1 MLNKTFLQLF
11 LLMVI
16 LLISF
21 FFFKNYFIKK
31 NITNT
36 SKNVETINNE
46 KDLNEKKSN
55 LIYNIEYISE
65 FKDGDFYV
73 ISSEFAE
80 IIYDKTELI
89 KMKKVIATINLNGSM
104 PIKIYADNAIYNDIN
119 NNTNF
124 YGNVLMTY
132 NMHIINSDNLDLL
145 FEKNL
150 AVLSNNIIYKNLNTK
165 LEADKVEFNLITK
178 NSKIFMNN
186 LSDTVKIVN
195 IN

>member
-11 LLMVI
+11 LFIVI
-16 LLISF
+16 FLISF
-21 FFFKNYFIKK
+21 FFLKIYFIKK

-46 KDLNEKKSN
+46 KNLNEKKSN
-55 LIYNIEYISE
+55 LIYNIEYVSE
-65 FKDGDFYV
+65 FRDGDFYV

-132 NMHIINSDNLDLL
+132 NMHIINSDNLDLM

-150 AVLSNNIIYKNLNTK
+150 VVLSNNIIYKNLNTK
-165 LEADKVEFNLITK
+165 LEADKVEVNLITK

>member
-11 LLMVI
+11 LFIVI
-16 LLISF
+16 FLISF
-21 FFFKNYFIKK
+21 FFLKIYFIKK

-46 KDLNEKKSN
+46 KNFNEKKSN

-80 IIYDKTELI
+80 IVHNKTELI
-89 KMKKVIATINLNGSM
+89 KMKKVIATINMNSSI

-132 NMHIINSDNLDLL
+132 NMHIINSDNLDLM

-150 AVLSNNIIYKNLNTK
+150 VVLSNNIIYKNLNTK
-165 LEADKVEFNLITK
+165 LEADKIEVNLITK
-178 NSKIFMNN
+178 SSKIFMNN
-186 LSDTVKIVN
+186 ISDTVKIIN

>member
-132 NMHIINSDNLDLL
+132 NMHIINSDNLDLV

-165 LEADKVEFNLITK
+165 LEADKVEINLITK

>member
-11 LLMVI
+11 LFIVI
-16 LLISF
+16 FLISF
-21 FFFKNYFIKK
+21 FFLKIYFIKK

-46 KDLNEKKSN
+46 KNLNEKKSN
-55 LIYNIEYISE
+55 LIYNIEYVSE

-80 IIYDKTELI
+80 IIHNKTELI
-89 KMKKVIATINLNGSM
+89 KMKKVIATINLNASM

-132 NMHIINSDNLDLL
+132 NMHIINSDNLDLM

-150 AVLSNNIIYKNLNTK
+150 VVLSNNIIYKNLNTK
-165 LEADKVEFNLITK
+165 LEADKVEVNLITK
-178 NSKIFMNN
+178 KSKIFMNN
-186 LSDTVKIVN
+186 ISDTVKIIN

>member
-31 NITNT
+31 KKKNNY
-36 SKNVETINNE
+36 KNVETINNE

-132 NMHIINSDNLDLL
+132 NMHIINSDNLNLM

-150 AVLSNNIIYKNLNTK
+150 AILSNNIIYKNLNTK
-165 LEADKVEFNLITK
+165 LEADKIEFDLITK
-178 NSKIFMNN
+178 NSKIFMDN

>member
-11 LLMVI
+11 LLMII

-21 FFFKNYFIKK
+21 FFFKIYFIKK

-36 SKNVETINNE
+36 SKNVETIKNVEAINNE
-46 KDLNEKKSN
+46 KNLNEKKSN
-55 LIYNIEYISE
+55 LIYNVEYVSE
-65 FKDGDFYV
+65 FKGGDFYA

-80 IIYDKTELI
+80 VIHNKTELI
-89 KMKKVIATINLNGSM
+89 KMKKVIATINLNSSM

-132 NMHIINSDNLDLL
+132 NMHIINSDNLDLV

-150 AVLSNNIIYKNLNTK
+150 AVLSNNIIYKNLNIK
-165 LEADKVEFNLITK
+165 LEADKVEIDLITK

-186 LSDTVKIVN
+186 L
-195 IN
+195 

>member
-11 LLMVI
+11 LFMVI
-16 LLISF
+16 FLISF
-21 FFFKNYFIKK
+21 FFLKTYFIKK

-36 SKNVETINNE
+36 SKKVEIIN
-46 KDLNEKKSN
+46 NEKKSN
-55 LIYNIEYISE
+55 LIYNIEYVSE
-65 FKDGDFYV
+65 LKDGDFYV
-73 ISSEFAE
+73 ISSEVAE
-80 IIYDKTELI
+80 VIHNKTELI
-89 KMKKVIATINLNGSM
+89 KMKKVIATINLNSSV

-132 NMHIINSDNLDLL
+132 NMHIINSDNLDLM

-150 AVLSNNIIYKNLNTK
+150 VVLSNNIIYKNLNTK
-165 LEADKVEFNLITK
+165 LEADKIEVNLITK
-178 NSKIFMNN
+178 SSKIFMNN
-186 LSDTVKIVN
+186 ISDTVKIIN

>member
-132 NMHIINSDNLDLL
+132 NMHIINSDNLNLM

-150 AVLSNNIIYKNLNTK
+150 ATLSNNIIYKNLNTK
-165 LEADKVEFNLITK
+165 LEADKIEFDLITK
-178 NSKIFMNN
+178 NSKIFMDN

>member
-1 MLNKTFLQLF
+1 MLNKTFLQL
-11 LLMVI
+11 LLFMI
-16 LLISF
+16 IFLISF
-21 FFFKNYFIKK
+21 FFLKIYFIKK

-36 SKNVETINNE
+36 LKNVETINNE
-46 KDLNEKKSN
+46 RNLNEKKSN
-55 LIYNIEYISE
+55 LIYNIEYVSE

-80 IIYDKTELI
+80 VIHNKTELI
-89 KMKKVIATINLNGSM
+89 KMKKVIATINLNSSM

-132 NMHIINSDNLDLL
+132 NMHIINSDNLDLM

-150 AVLSNNIIYKNLNTK
+150 VVLSNNIIYKNLNTK
-165 LEADKVEFNLITK
+165 LEADKIEVNLITK
-178 NSKIFMNN
+178 SSKIFMNN
-186 LSDTVKIVN
+186 ISDTVKIIN

>member
-11 LLMVI
+11 LFMVVF
-16 LLISF
+16 LISF
-21 FFFKNYFIKK
+21 FFLKIYFIKK

-46 KDLNEKKSN
+46 KNLNEKKSN
-55 LIYNIEYISE
+55 LIYNIEYVSE

-80 IIYDKTELI
+80 IINNKTELTR
-89 KMKKVIATINLNGSM
+89 MKKVIATINLNASM

-132 NMHIINSDNLDLL
+132 NMHIINSDNLDLM

-150 AVLSNNIIYKNLNTK
+150 VVLSNNIIYKNLNTK
-165 LEADKVEFNLITK
+165 LEADKVEVNLITK
-178 NSKIFMNN
+178 KSKIFMNN
-186 LSDTVKIVN
+186 ISDTVKIIN

>member
-21 FFFKNYFIKK
+21 FFFKIYFIKK

-46 KDLNEKKSN
+46 KNLNEKKSN
-55 LIYNIEYISE
+55 LIYNIEYVSE

-89 KMKKVIATINLNGSM
+89 KMKKVIATINLNSSM

-132 NMHIINSDNLDLL
+132 NMHIINSDNLDLV

-165 LEADKVEFNLITK
+165 LEADKVEINLITK

>member
-11 LLMVI
+11 LFMVVF
-16 LLISF
+16 LISF
-21 FFFKNYFIKK
+21 FFLKIYFIKK

-46 KDLNEKKSN
+46 KKLNEKKSN
-55 LIYNIEYISE
+55 LIYNIEYVSE

-73 ISSEFAE
+73 ISSEFTE
-80 IIYDKTELI
+80 VINNKTELI
-89 KMKKVIATINLNGSM
+89 RMKKVIATINLNASM

-132 NMHIINSDNLDLL
+132 NMHIINSDNLDLM

-150 AVLSNNIIYKNLNTK
+150 VVLSNNIIYKNLNTK
-165 LEADKVEFNLITK
+165 LEADKIEVNLITK
-178 NSKIFMNN
+178 SSKIFMNN
-186 LSDTVKIVN
+186 ISDTVKIIN

>member
-11 LLMVI
+11 LLMII

-21 FFFKNYFIKK
+21 FFFKIYFIKK

-46 KDLNEKKSN
+46 KILNEKKSN
-55 LIYNIEYISE
+55 LIYNIEYVSE
-65 FKDGDFYV
+65 FKGGDFYV

-80 IIYDKTELI
+80 IIYDKAELI
-89 KMKKVIATINLNGSM
+89 KMTKVIATINLNSSI

-165 LEADKVEFNLITK
+165 LEADKVEVNLITK

>member
-11 LLMVI
+11 LFMVVF
-16 LLISF
+16 LISF
-21 FFFKNYFIKK
+21 FFLKTYFIKK

-46 KDLNEKKSN
+46 KNLNEKKSN
-55 LIYNIEYISE
+55 LIYNIEYVSE

-80 IIYDKTELI
+80 IINNKTELI
-89 KMKKVIATINLNGSM
+89 RMKKVIATINLNASM

-132 NMHIINSDNLDLL
+132 NMHIINSDNLDLM

-150 AVLSNNIIYKNLNTK
+150 VVLSNNIIYKNLNTK
-165 LEADKVEFNLITK
+165 LEADKVEVNLITK
-178 NSKIFMNN
+178 KSKIFMNN
-186 LSDTVKIVN
+186 ISDTVKIIN

>member
-11 LLMVI
+11 LFMVI
-16 LLISF
+16 FLISF
-21 FFFKNYFIKK
+21 FFLKIYFIKK

-46 KDLNEKKSN
+46 KILNEKKSN
-55 LIYNIEYISE
+55 LIYNIEYVSE
-65 FKDGDFYV
+65 FKGGDFYV
-73 ISSEFAE
+73 ISSELAE
-80 IIYDKTELI
+80 IIYDKAELI
-89 KMKKVIATINLNGSM
+89 KMKKVIATINLNSSI

-132 NMHIINSDNLDLL
+132 NMHIINSDNLDLM

-150 AVLSNNIIYKNLNTK
+150 VVLSNNIIYKNLNTK
-165 LEADKVEFNLITK
+165 LEADKVEINLITK

>member
-11 LLMVI
+11 LFIVI
-16 LLISF
+16 FLISF
-21 FFFKNYFIKK
+21 FFLKIYFIKK

-46 KDLNEKKSN
+46 KNLNEKKSN
-55 LIYNIEYISE
+55 LIYNIEYVSE

-80 IIYDKTELI
+80 IINNKTELTR
-89 KMKKVIATINLNGSM
+89 MKKVIATINLNASM

-132 NMHIINSDNLDLL
+132 NMHIINSDNLDLM

-150 AVLSNNIIYKNLNTK
+150 VVLSNNIIYKNLNTK
-165 LEADKVEFNLITK
+165 LEADKVEVNLITK
-178 NSKIFMNN
+178 KSKIFMNN
-186 LSDTVKIVN
+186 ISDTVKIIN

>member
-132 NMHIINSDNLDLL
+132 NMHIINSDNLNLM

-150 AVLSNNIIYKNLNTK
+150 AILSNNIIYKNLNTK
-165 LEADKVEFNLITK
+165 LEADKIEFDLITK
-178 NSKIFMNN
+178 NSKIFMDN

>member
-11 LLMVI
+11 LFMVVF
-16 LLISF
+16 LISF
-21 FFFKNYFIKK
+21 FFLKIYFIKK

-46 KDLNEKKSN
+46 KNLNEKKSN
-55 LIYNIEYISE
+55 LIYNIEYVSE

-80 IIYDKTELI
+80 IINNKTELI
-89 KMKKVIATINLNGSM
+89 RMKKVIATINLNASM

-132 NMHIINSDNLDLL
+132 NMHIINSDNLDLM

-150 AVLSNNIIYKNLNTK
+150 VVLSNNIIYKNLNTK
-165 LEADKVEFNLITK
+165 LEADKVEVNLITK
-178 NSKIFMNN
+178 KSKIFMNN
-186 LSDTVKIVN
+186 ISDTVKIIN

>member
-11 LLMVI
+11 LFIVI
-16 LLISF
+16 FLISF
-21 FFFKNYFIKK
+21 FFLKIFFIKK

-36 SKNVETINNE
+36 SKNIETINNE
-46 KDLNEKKSN
+46 KNLNEKKSN
-55 LIYNIEYISE
+55 LVYNIEYVSE

-80 IIYDKTELI
+80 IINNKTELI
-89 KMKKVIATINLNGSM
+89 RMKKVIATINFNASM
-104 PIKIYADNAIYNDIN
+104 PIKIYADNATYNDIN

-132 NMHIINSDNLDLL
+132 NMHIINSDNLDLM

-150 AVLSNNIIYKNLNTK
+150 VVLSNNIIYKNLNTK
-165 LEADKVEFNLITK
+165 LEADKIEVNLITK
-178 NSKIFMNN
+178 SSKIFMNN
-186 LSDTVKIVN
+186 ISDTVKIIN

>member
-11 LLMVI
+11 LFMVI
-16 LLISF
+16 FLISF
-21 FFFKNYFIKK
+21 FFLKIYFIKK

-46 KDLNEKKSN
+46 KILNEKKSN
-55 LIYNIEYISE
+55 LIYNIEYVSE

-80 IIYDKTELI
+80 IIHNKTELI
-89 KMKKVIATINLNGSM
+89 KMKKVIATINLNSSM

-132 NMHIINSDNLDLL
+132 NMHIINSDNLDLM

-150 AVLSNNIIYKNLNTK
+150 VVLSNNIIYKNLNTK
-165 LEADKVEFNLITK
+165 LEADKVEVNLITK

-186 LSDTVKIVN
+186 ISDTVKIIN

>member
-11 LLMVI
+11 LFIVI
-16 LLISF
+16 FLISF
-21 FFFKNYFIKK
+21 FFLKIYFIKK

-46 KDLNEKKSN
+46 KKLNEKKSN
-55 LIYNIEYISE
+55 LIYNIEYVSE
-65 FKDGDFYV
+65 LKDGDFYV

-80 IIYDKTELI
+80 IIHNKTELI
-89 KMKKVIATINLNGSM
+89 KMKKVIATINLNSSM

-132 NMHIINSDNLDLL
+132 NMHIINSDNLDLM

-150 AVLSNNIIYKNLNTK
+150 VVLSNNIIYKNLNTK
-165 LEADKVEFNLITK
+165 LEADKIEVNLITK
-178 NSKIFMNN
+178 SSKIFMNN
-186 LSDTVKIVN
+186 ISDTVKIIN

>member
-11 LLMVI
+11 LFIVI
-16 LLISF
+16 FLISF
-21 FFFKNYFIKK
+21 FFLKIYFTKK

-46 KDLNEKKSN
+46 KKSN
-55 LIYNIEYISE
+55 LIYNIEYVSE
-65 FKDGDFYV
+65 LKDGDFYV

-80 IIYDKTELI
+80 IIHNKTELI
-89 KMKKVIATINLNGSM
+89 KMKKVIATINLNSSM

-132 NMHIINSDNLDLL
+132 NMHIINSDNLDLM

-150 AVLSNNIIYKNLNTK
+150 VVLSNNIIYKNLNTK
-165 LEADKVEFNLITK
+165 LEADKIEVNLITK
-178 NSKIFMNN
+178 SSKIFMNN
-186 LSDTVKIVN
+186 ISDTVKIIN

>member
-11 LLMVI
+11 LLIVI

-21 FFFKNYFIKK
+21 FFFKIYFIKK

-36 SKNVETINNE
+36 SQNVEAINNE
-46 KDLNEKKSN
+46 KNLNEKKSN
-55 LIYNIEYISE
+55 LIYNIEYVSE

-80 IIYDKTELI
+80 VINTKTELI
-89 KMKKVIATINLNGSM
+89 RMKKVIATINLNASV

-119 NNTNF
+119 NNTSF

-150 AVLSNNIIYKNLNTK
+150 AILSNNIIYKNLNTK
-165 LEADKVEFNLITK
+165 LEADKVELNLITK
-178 NSKIFMNN
+178 NTKIFMNN

>member
-31 NITNT
+31 NINNT

-132 NMHIINSDNLDLL
+132 NMHIINSDNLNLM

-150 AVLSNNIIYKNLNTK
+150 VVLSNNIIYKNLNTK
-165 LEADKVEFNLITK
+165 LEADKVEVNLITK
-178 NSKIFMNN
+178 NSKIFMDN

>member
-1 MLNKTFLQLF
+1 
-11 LLMVI
+11 
-16 LLISF
+16 
-21 FFFKNYFIKK
+21 
-31 NITNT
+31 
-36 SKNVETINNE
+36 
-46 KDLNEKKSN
+46 
-55 LIYNIEYISE
+55 
-65 FKDGDFYV
+65 
-73 ISSEFAE
+73 
-80 IIYDKTELI
+80 
-89 KMKKVIATINLNGSM
+89 MKKVIATINLNGSM

-124 YGNVLMTY
+124 YGDVSMTH

-145 FEKNL
+145 VEKNL

>member
-11 LLMVI
+11 LFMVVF
-16 LLISF
+16 LISF
-21 FFFKNYFIKK
+21 SFLKIYFIKK

-46 KDLNEKKSN
+46 KNLNEKKSN
-55 LIYNIEYISE
+55 LIYNIEYVSE

-80 IIYDKTELI
+80 IIHDKTELI
-89 KMKKVIATINLNGSM
+89 KMKKVIATINLNSSM

-132 NMHIINSDNLDLL
+132 NMHIINSDNLDLM

-150 AVLSNNIIYKNLNTK
+150 VVLSNNIIYKNLNTK
-165 LEADKVEFNLITK
+165 LEADKVEVNLITK

>member
-1 MLNKTFLQLF
+1 MLNKTFLQL
-11 LLMVI
+11 LLFMVI
-16 LLISF
+16 FLISF
-21 FFFKNYFIKK
+21 FFLKIYFIKK

-46 KDLNEKKSN
+46 KILNEKKSN
-55 LIYNIEYISE
+55 LIYNIEYVSE

-80 IIYDKTELI
+80 IIHNKTELI
-89 KMKKVIATINLNGSM
+89 KMKKVIATINLNSSM

-132 NMHIINSDNLDLL
+132 NMHIINSDNLDLM

-150 AVLSNNIIYKNLNTK
+150 VVLSNNIIYKNLNTK
-165 LEADKVEFNLITK
+165 LEADKVEVNLITK

-186 LSDTVKIVN
+186 ISDTVKIIN